1 MTDPPASELS
11 ASEEHY
17 WLFENQHTIMLI
29 YDPRTFRIVDANPTA
44 CQFYGYTRAQLAALK
59 ITDLNGLSLEQAA
72 QAWHDWQRAPH
83 QPYVLKHRLASG
95 EVRDVEAYA
104 GPIEFRGQT
113 YQYSIVHDITGR
125 KQIEDALQRERN
137 FVSTV
142 LDTVGALVV
151 VVGTAMLVSADLA
164 TPVTTPRAEVQENNW
179 PEFGSALRAAATMT
193 EAAVGVTA
201 ACVTVTVKAPVRDGA
216 TKRYS

>member
-1 MTDPPASELS
+1 MVDP
-11 ASEEHY
+11 Y
-17 WLFENQHTIMLI
+17 
-29 YDPRTFRIVDANPTA
+29 
-44 CQFYGYTRAQLAALK
+44 
-59 ITDLNGLSLEQAA
+59 
-72 QAWHDWQRAPH
+72 
-83 QPYVLKHRLASG
+83 
-95 EVRDVEAYA
+95 
-104 GPIEFRGQT
+104 T
-113 YQYSIVHDITGR
+113 YQTPMRRAFAAAATEI
-125 KQIEDALQRERN
+125 AA
-137 FVSTV
+137 V
-142 LDTVGALVV
+142 LVVGALVV